1 MAKAEDL
8 KELLKHF
15 DDETS
20 ERLSHL
26 VAEGSFTTEHV
37 KELIRLTS
45 KRSEYRDA
53 DALDSVL
60 EDAEEMDAP
69 AFKAWVDHIIKEG
82 Q

>member
-1 MAKAEDL
+1 MAKTDL
-8 KELLKHF
+8 NDLLKHF
-15 DDETS
+15 DEETS
-20 ERLSHL
+20 QRLSHL
-26 VAEGSFTTEHV
+26 VADGSFTVDHV
-37 KELIRLTS
+37 KDLIRLTS

-53 DALDSVL
+53 EALDSVL